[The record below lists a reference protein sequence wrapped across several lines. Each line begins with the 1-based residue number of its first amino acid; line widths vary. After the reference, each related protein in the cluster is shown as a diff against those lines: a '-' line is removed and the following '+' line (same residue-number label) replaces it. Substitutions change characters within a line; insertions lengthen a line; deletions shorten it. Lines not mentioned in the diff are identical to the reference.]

1 MYMHARMTVV
11 NGQLLDVITE
21 EDYNDKWRMY
31 YDNPN
36 IASNT
41 LVEIVHDEEKYL
53 LPLKNREDST
63 PGIYQEGV
71 IYTCQ
76 LPDESNADAF
86 KSDKFHI
93 VDFSDSSS
101 VKDFLDKNNQIREM
115 ETESVLT
122 QSDSVFAPT
131 INENDAPA
139 MKAFKNAIICKH
151 TDLNN
156 YSQRIGENFLNDKR
170 ILKTNSI
177 TLNKLVALCQSLD
190 IEAELILRDAPGA
203 IANPMNT
210 EISVILTNNDK
221 E

>member
-1 MYMHARMTVV
+1 MNIRTTVV
-11 NGQLLDVITE
+11 NGQLFDVISE
-21 EDYNDKWRMY
+21 DDYNERWRLY

-36 IASNT
+36 IAANT
-41 LVEIVHDEEKYL
+41 LVEVTHCGEQYL
-53 LPLKNREDST
+53 LPLKNKIDST
-63 PGIYQEGV
+63 PGLYQEGV
-71 IYTCQ
+71 VYHCQ
-76 LPDESNADAF
+76 WPDNSNKAEF
-86 KSDKFHI
+86 QSNRFHI
-93 VDFSDSSS
+93 VDYSDSTS

-115 ETESVLT
+115 ETENVLT
-122 QSDSVFAPT
+122 QSDSIFAPT
-131 INENDAPA
+131 INDDDAPA
-139 MKAFKNAIICKH
+139 MKAFKNAITCKH

-190 IEAELILRDAPGA
+190 IEAELILRDAHGA